1 MTEEKD
7 TKDEYKM
14 NSNYIISLI
23 VKNIFFDSLKDY
35 SVVTKNNQRF
45 IVIFI
50 KGNLFLAKL
59 ISLKMIINSRKCLI
73 MSNMLSKKTDCL
85 L

>member
-1 MTEEKD
+1 
-7 TKDEYKM
+7 M

-23 VKNIFFDSLKDY
+23 VKNIFFDSLRDY

-59 ISLKMIINSRKCLI
+59 ISLKMINRPSGKY
-73 MSNMLSKKTDCL
+73 DCYNVI
-85 L
+85 

>member
-73 MSNMLSKKTDCL
+73 NRPSGKNVCYNVN
-85 L
+85 